1 MKEEVNLIDIWVVVL
16 IKIKGG
22 IVVKEIDDGRRVCG
36 YRSVLGTNNIRKI
49 GGLYSRE
56 FLGSLIPYEVWD
68 ISKAPNNIW
77 SLREKQGSRK
87 NDLPIF
93 CWERR
98 L

>member
-1 MKEEVNLIDIWVVVL
+1 MKEEVNLIDIRVVVL

-36 YRSVLGTNNIRKI
+36 NRSVLGTDNIRKI

-56 FLGSLIPYEVWD
+56 FLGALIPYEVCY
-68 ISKAPNNIW
+68 INHAPNNIW

-87 NDLPIF
+87 ND
-93 CWERR
+93 
-98 L
+98 

>member
-36 YRSVLGTNNIRKI
+36 NRSVLGTDNIRKI

-56 FLGSLIPYEVWD
+56 FLGALIPYEVCY
-68 ISKAPNNIW
+68 INHAPNNIW

-87 NDLPIF
+87 ND
-93 CWERR
+93 
-98 L
+98 